1 MSYRLERVASV
12 VRFVVSDAISN
23 RLSDPRV
30 SALASVTRVQ
40 VSGDLRQATV
50 YVSVVGSESEE
61 RKTIAGLEH
70 ARGYIQGRLGKRL
83 NTRHCPTLHF
93 RLDRSIKLGS
103 ETNRL
108 IAETMA
114 EEGIEQPDA
123 GRTDPHGPE
132 VARDGEN
139 EAGGPS

>member
-30 SALASVTRVQ
+30 SSLASVTRVQ

-50 YVSVVGSESEE
+50 YVSVVGSESDE

-83 NTRHCPTLHF
+83 NTRNCPTLHF
-93 RLDRSIKLGS
+93 RLDRSIKQAT
-103 ETNRL
+103 ETIRL
-108 IAETMA
+108 INEAMA
-114 EEGIEQPDA
+114 EERVDELDTGRADPD
-123 GRTDPHGPE
+123 GSG
-132 VARDGEN
+132 VALVDDN
-139 EAGGPS
+139 EAGGP